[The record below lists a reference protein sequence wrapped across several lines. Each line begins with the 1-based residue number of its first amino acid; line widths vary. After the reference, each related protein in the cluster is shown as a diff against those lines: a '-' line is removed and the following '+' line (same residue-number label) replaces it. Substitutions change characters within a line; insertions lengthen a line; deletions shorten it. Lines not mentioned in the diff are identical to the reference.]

1 MVRVLGMVCSF
12 LWVWLCDV
20 AIGFYVFFVGM
31 FTAKNVYWALLLL
44 CRLFITIAGGY
55 ILCKMWFL
63 GWQYIPYRGGLK
75 CVKGGC
81 VLVKWGNNILQ
92 TALFRTTHSSEKTCW
107 KAVFFSVFR
116 SLCVCFYIVLGPQ
129 ICVLHHFTFLE
140 GRQLAF
146 FHRPKIH
153 FLCSKSAFLCCILLL
168 NGVFFIFLLHC
179 EVLKIVQ

>member
-1 MVRVLGMVCSF
+1 M
-12 LWVWLCDV
+12 

-44 CRLFITIAGGY
+44 CRLFITIAVGY

-92 TALFRTTHSSEKTCW
+92 IVFFRTNHSSEKTC
-107 KAVFFSVFR
+107 
-116 SLCVCFYIVLGPQ
+116 
-129 ICVLHHFTFLE
+129 
-140 GRQLAF
+140 
-146 FHRPKIH
+146 
-153 FLCSKSAFLCCILLL
+153 
-168 NGVFFIFLLHC
+168 
-179 EVLKIVQ
+179 